1 MFNKSLGTFLIFWG
15 IVNMWSPVDEVP
27 IDDILSEKIAPM
39 LFAVVKFNREDKPP
53 QREKAL
59 QLLNQAIA
67 QNLNLNMRNEE
78 GVTLLNYAIAKD
90 QEAANLLLRSKGID
104 VNAANAS
111 EKQRWTP
118 LHVAVGAGR
127 LSCHEKE
134 IIDKILAK
142 NPEINARDERNATP
156 LHYAAAYA
164 YDSIV
169 EKLID
174 RGALINAVDKNWR
187 TPLHWAVFCANI
199 LSLTSAKA
207 LLYHR
212 ADVDSRDRD
221 MRTPLHLAAWVG
233 CVEMV
238 DLLLN
243 YGADINA
250 IDLDKN
256 TPLHRAV
263 LYNHKEAAK
272 VLAALGADTQ
282 LKNWLGYTPFE
293 LEVGSKTRE
302 EYDEKE
308 KEAFSPVSAIPNR
321 KKSNSPQAEEL
332 SSEKSAASSLGDE
345 ELPSEKR
352 NNSPQP
358 KKLPKGKKRLVFSV
372 MKSCLVRKPRLNRHL
387 S

>member
-1 MFNKSLGTFLIFWG
+1 MFNKCLGTFLIFWG
-15 IVNMWSPVDEVP
+15 IVNMWCPVAEEVG
-27 IDDILSEKIAPM
+27 AA
-39 LFAVVKFNREDKPP
+39 LFTGIKLNREGKYE
-53 QREKAL
+53 QIKKAL
-59 QLLNQAIA
+59 QLLDQAIEEK
-67 QNLNLNMRNEE
+67 LNLNVRNEE
-78 GVTLLNYAIAKD
+78 GVTLLNYALAKD
-90 QEAANLLLRSKGID
+90 VDVALTLLQRANVD
-104 VNAANAS
+104 VNAANAG
-111 EKQRWTP
+111 EKQRWTS
-118 LHVAVGAGR
+118 LHVAVGAGT
-127 LSCHEKE
+127 LECEE
-134 IIDKILAK
+134 DVVIDDILAK

-164 YDSIV
+164 HDSIV
-169 EKLID
+169 EKLLD
-174 RGALINAVDKNWR
+174 RGALINAVDKNWC
-187 TPLHWAVFCANI
+187 TPLHWAAFYASVFS
-199 LSLTSAKA
+199 LSSAKA
-207 LLYHR
+207 LLYRH
-212 ADVDSRDRD
+212 ADVDSRDRE
-221 MRTPLHLAAWVG
+221 MRTPLHLAARVG
-233 CVEMV
+233 SVEMV
-238 DLLLN
+238 ELLLN

-272 VLAALGADTQ
+272 VLAARGADTQ

-345 ELPSEKR
+345 ELPSKKR

-358 KKLPKGKKRLVFSV
+358 EELPKGKKTVSFQCDEELPSKKAKVE
-372 MKSCLVRKPRLNRHL
+372 
-387 S
+387 

>member
-1 MFNKSLGTFLIFWG
+1 MFNKSLGTFLTFWG
-15 IVNMWSPVDEVP
+15 IVNMWCPVAEEVG
-27 IDDILSEKIAPM
+27 AA
-39 LFAVVKFNREDKPP
+39 LFTAINLDQEGSFDQE
-53 QREKAL
+53 EKAL
-59 QLLNQAIA
+59 QLLDQAIEEK
-67 QNLNLNMRNEE
+67 LNLNVRNGKGE
-78 GVTLLNYAIAKD
+78 TLLNYAL
-90 QEAANLLLRSKGID
+90 ANDTDVALTLLRRANID
-104 VNAANAS
+104 VNAANAG

-118 LHVAVGAGR
+118 LHVAVGAGT
-127 LSCHEKE
+127 LKFKE
-134 IIDKILAK
+134 DVIIDDILTK
-142 NPEINARDERNATP
+142 NPKINARDETNATP

-164 YDSIV
+164 YGSIV

-174 RGALINAVDKNWR
+174 RGALINAVDENWC
-187 TPLHWAVFCANI
+187 TPLHWAAFYASVFS
-199 LSLTSAKA
+199 LSSAKA
-207 LLYHR
+207 LLYRH
-212 ADVDSRDRD
+212 ADVDSRDRE
-221 MRTPLHLAAWVG
+221 MRTPLHLAARVG
-233 CVEMV
+233 SVEMV
-238 DLLLN
+238 ELLLN

-272 VLAALGADTQ
+272 VLAARGADTQ

-321 KKSNSPQAEEL
+321 KKSHSPQAEEL

-358 KKLPKGKKRLVFSV
+358 EELPKGKKTVSFQCDEELPSKKAKVE
-372 MKSCLVRKPRLNRHL
+372 
-387 S
+387 